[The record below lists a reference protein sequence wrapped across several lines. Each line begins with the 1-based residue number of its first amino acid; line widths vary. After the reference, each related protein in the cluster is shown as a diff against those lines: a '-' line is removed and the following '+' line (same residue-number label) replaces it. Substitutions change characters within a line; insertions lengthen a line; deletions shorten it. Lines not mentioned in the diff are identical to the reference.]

1 MGIGWANGS
10 WMHWRFEAMET
21 RGEKEQSQ
29 NGGEL
34 KMRLTRVRRRKHAR
48 STPYDAVAFKMRLA
62 KVKGQLES

>member
-1 MGIGWANGS
+1 
-10 WMHWRFEAMET
+10 MET